1 MDVIDM
7 LPIHKQEEVNPVK
20 PEDYMGDDGLIRC
33 GVCGERKQFRIR
45 LPGSKGDG
53 RIVPVVCACVRK
65 EIEKRAQEEE
75 YRETM
80 NRIQILKQNSMMAS
94 KYRDIKFDKYNVI
107 PENRKVL
114 NMAQKYVERFSEME
128 KKNQGLLLYG
138 TVGTGKSFTAACIA
152 NELLDKQISV
162 IMTSFVKILQDIR
175 GFDDESKY
183 MDSINSPRLLII
195 DDLGAERNTDYA
207 MEKVYNIIDSRVRT
221 NKPMILT
228 TNLTLDEMLDTGDV
242 RYQRIYDRIFEVCY
256 PVEMSWKSFRRRT
269 AAERFGEMKK
279 MMEE

>member
-45 LPGSKGDG
+45 LPGDEGDE
-53 RIVPVVCACVRK
+53 RVVPVVCACVRK
-65 EIEKRAQEEE
+65 KMEERAKEEE

-80 NRIQILKQNSMMAS
+80 KRIQILKQNSMMAS

-152 NELLDKQISV
+152 NELLDKQVSV

-183 MDSINSPRLLII
+183 MDSITSPRLLII